1 MIKKM
6 LQFIREAREELN
18 KVTWPSKDDVTKF
31 TIVVLITVIIISIF
45 LWMVDRALMLL
56 IEMVIK

>member
-6 LQFIREAREELN
+6 IQFLREAREELG

-31 TIVVLITVIIISIF
+31 TVVVVITVVIISMF
-45 LWMVDRALMLL
+45 LWFVDRGLMLL
-56 IEMVIK
+56 IQMVVK